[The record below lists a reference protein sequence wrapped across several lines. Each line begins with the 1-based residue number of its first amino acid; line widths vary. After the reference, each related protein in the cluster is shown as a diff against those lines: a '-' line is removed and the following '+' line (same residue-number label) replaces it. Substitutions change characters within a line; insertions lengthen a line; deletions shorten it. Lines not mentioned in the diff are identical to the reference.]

1 MNSTSRL
8 NNGIME
14 HCMTRNILKNEQGVV
29 LVLVLIILVAAI
41 IMGVMT
47 IKTTALDSR
56 MAGNDRRYITNFN
69 NLESSITYV
78 LLWNTAA
85 LTNIG
90 TTINGTYTWPLH
102 SLPGDLNDVTISVRL
117 EDIKLVPRGS
127 GNDTDL
133 DARYY
138 ILDAEDENQIQHIT
152 VGAYKTFPRMN

>member
-1 MNSTSRL
+1 
-8 NNGIME
+8 
-14 HCMTRNILKNEQGVV
+14 MTRNLLKNEQGVV

-47 IKTTALDSR
+47 IRTTSLDTK

-85 LTNIG
+85 LSNIG
-90 TTINGTYTWPLH
+90 ANVGQTYTYPANT
-102 SLPGDLNDVTISVRL
+102 LPGDLNDVTISVRL
-117 EDIKLVPRGS
+117 EDIRPAPRGS

-133 DARYY
+133 DCRYY
-138 ILDAEDENQIQHIT
+138 ILDAEDENKIQHIT
-152 VGAYKTFPRMN
+152 VGAYKVFPSLTE

>member
-1 MNSTSRL
+1 
-8 NNGIME
+8 
-14 HCMTRNILKNEQGVV
+14 MTRNILKNEQGVV

-47 IKTTALDSR
+47 IRTTSLDTR

-85 LTNIG
+85 LTDIG
-90 TTINGTYTWPLH
+90 ATVGKTYIYPAH

-117 EDIKLVPRGS
+117 ERIRTVPRGS
-127 GNDTDL
+127 QSDTDL
-133 DARYY
+133 DARHY
-138 ILDAEDENQIQHIT
+138 ILDAEDENHLQHIT
-152 VGAYKTFPRMN
+152 VGAYKTFPRLDDN